1 MLYVNALKHVRILPD
16 LTKQISVISTQPQT
30 GFCYSLLVYH
40 LCLSQSI
47 LTHLKKKIKAK
58 EREIANKNTS
68 KMKNEVA
75 YTFAYIEAN
84 AKEVKTNV
92 QWGR

>member
-1 MLYVNALKHVRILPD
+1 M
-16 LTKQISVISTQPQT
+16 ISTKPQT
-30 GFCYSLLVYH
+30 VCCNSLLVYH
-40 LCLSQSI
+40 LRLSQSS
-47 LTHLKKKIKAK
+47 LTHFKSKRKR
-58 EREIANKNTS
+58 EREKTKTLR
-68 KMKNEVA
+68 KMKNEVV